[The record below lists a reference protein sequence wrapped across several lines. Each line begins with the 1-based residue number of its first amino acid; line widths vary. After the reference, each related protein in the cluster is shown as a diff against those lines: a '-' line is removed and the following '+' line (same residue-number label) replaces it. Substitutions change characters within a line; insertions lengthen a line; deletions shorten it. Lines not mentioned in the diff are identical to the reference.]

1 MKKHCDDKVYR
12 IGDHFGK
19 IIFLPGILFR
29 EPADPAR
36 QYGLLPAEG
45 PGALVW
51 RGHAEN
57 AGGDAAPASRHNQ
70 VRSRW

>member
-45 PGALVW
+45 PGALV
-51 RGHAEN
+51 
-57 AGGDAAPASRHNQ
+57 
-70 VRSRW
+70 